1 MYRSPIAC
9 YGAKD
14 VSSIGNTMACPRWQN
29 LSFSSTDKIL
39 SRRGGTREKTK
50 SICKTTHKI
59 CDWYGREPPLGRH
72 QSLLLRPYVWM
83 Q

>member
-29 LSFSSTDKIL
+29 LSFSSTDKTL
-39 SRRGGTREKTK
+39 SRRGGTREKQK
-50 SICKTTHKI
+50 AFVK
-59 CDWYGREPPLGRH
+59 
-72 QSLLLRPYVWM
+72 LLIRFVTGMGANRL
-83 Q
+83 